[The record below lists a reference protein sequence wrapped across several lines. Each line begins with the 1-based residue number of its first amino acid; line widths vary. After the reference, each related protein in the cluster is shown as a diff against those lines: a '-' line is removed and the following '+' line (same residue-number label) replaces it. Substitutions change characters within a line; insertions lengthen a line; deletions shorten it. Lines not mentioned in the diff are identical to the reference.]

1 MKNVLQHKGYA
12 GNVQFDADEMIFHG
26 RVMGLKKAHIS
37 YEGKTVDEL
46 LKDFKNA
53 VNDYLDMCAEDGIEP
68 EKPFKGSFNL
78 RLDPDLHKRLVVN
91 ALNEGKTLN
100 AFVKDVLERA
110 VTKIQHA

>member
-1 MKNVLQHKGYA
+1 MKNVLQHKGYT
-12 GNVQFDADEMIFHG
+12 GNVQFDADDLIFHG

-37 YEGKTVDEL
+37 YEGKTVDEFVT
-46 LKDFKNA
+46 DFNNA

-100 AFVKDVLERA
+100 AFVKDVLEKA
-110 VTKIQHA
+110 VTEIQHA